1 MRSVPTLS
9 PSINARSA
17 SERGSGS
24 PPKSSMPPRSR
35 TLHGSGSGESTVSA
49 EPLIPSSDA
58 RRRPSWLHEG
68 MHEQVEGGF
77 GAWYRRHRWWADPL
91 GMAIFAVV
99 MAAFGFRGIWGP
111 FSLLQEPLSPWWAL
125 VLALPACAIAL
136 FKRRMPVT
144 VLVLVSLLFV
154 ADLLTVGGLGTL
166 VVLLDVLWTAAF
178 LADSRGRRMLLVL
191 LGAATVVL
199 FLCAWLLTDV
209 SFPVAFLIGVQF
221 GAIFGTD
228 YWWAVAVSQAHELA
242 ELHRQRAE
250 HAAAVAERDRVEAVQ
265 RERETMAR
273 ELHDVVAGH
282 VMAMAIRAEAALST
296 PPDPPRDRE
305 ALQAVRDAGLDAHA
319 ALRSMISVLRRGEG
333 SPASSP
339 RWGDLEGIVQEAE
352 RAGLTVR
359 LVADHV
365 GDVGSALEQAVIRIV
380 REALNNCIRHA
391 SGAEVDVIIR
401 RSGPEVRVEVR
412 SRGGSPSGA
421 STSADGGW
429 GLQMLRERVA
439 ALGAPSLPGR
449 SPADGRWKVA
459 SRRRQRHERAD
470 GAAGGRPRRDQG
482 GAAHHARGAGDHG
495 GREAADG
502 DVAVRNAA
510 ALRPDVVLMDLRMP
524 GRDGISA
531 TAEIVERHLSDVL
544 VLTSFDE
551 DDLVFGAIRAGAV
564 GFLLKTVDAPTL
576 GGAVRAIAAG
586 EGALDPRVTRRALAA
601 VAESA
606 AVPAQVRRRE
616 GMVELTAR
624 EQDVL
629 DGILQGWSNAQLAA
643 RLRISVPTVK
653 THVSNVLTKL
663 GARSRSHAAALVRGR
678 DD

>member
-1 MRSVPTLS
+1 
-9 PSINARSA
+9 
-17 SERGSGS
+17 
-24 PPKSSMPPRSR
+24 
-35 TLHGSGSGESTVSA
+35 
-49 EPLIPSSDA
+49 
-58 RRRPSWLHEG
+58 

-136 FKRRMPVT
+136 FKRRLPVT

-178 LADSRGRRMLLVL
+178 LADSRGRRMLLAL

-296 PPDPPRDRE
+296 PPDHPRDRE

-439 ALGAPSLPGR
+439 ALG
-449 SPADGRWKVA
+449 
-459 SRRRQRHERAD
+459 
-470 GAAGGRPRRDQG
+470 GAFIAGPVAGGWSVE
-482 GAAHHARGAGDHG
+482 
-495 GREAADG
+495 GRIPTEAA
-502 DVAVRNAA
+502 A
-510 ALRPDVVLMDLRMP
+510 
-524 GRDGISA
+524 
-531 TAEIVERHLSDVL
+531 
-544 VLTSFDE
+544 
-551 DDLVFGAIRAGAV
+551 
-564 GFLLKTVDAPTL
+564 
-576 GGAVRAIAAG
+576 
-586 EGALDPRVTRRALAA
+586 
-601 VAESA
+601 
-606 AVPAQVRRRE
+606 
-616 GMVELTAR
+616 
-624 EQDVL
+624 
-629 DGILQGWSNAQLAA
+629 
-643 RLRISVPTVK
+643 
-653 THVSNVLTKL
+653 
-663 GARSRSHAAALVRGR
+663 
-678 DD
+678 

>member
-1 MRSVPTLS
+1 
-9 PSINARSA
+9 
-17 SERGSGS
+17 
-24 PPKSSMPPRSR
+24 
-35 TLHGSGSGESTVSA
+35 
-49 EPLIPSSDA
+49 
-58 RRRPSWLHEG
+58 

-125 VLALPACAIAL
+125 VLALPACALAL
-136 FKRRMPVT
+136 FKRRLPVT

-296 PPDPPRDRE
+296 PPDHPRDRE

-439 ALGAPSLPGR
+439 ALG
-449 SPADGRWKVA
+449 
-459 SRRRQRHERAD
+459 
-470 GAAGGRPRRDQG
+470 GAFIAGPVAGGWSVE
-482 GAAHHARGAGDHG
+482 
-495 GREAADG
+495 GRIPTEAA
-502 DVAVRNAA
+502 A
-510 ALRPDVVLMDLRMP
+510 
-524 GRDGISA
+524 
-531 TAEIVERHLSDVL
+531 
-544 VLTSFDE
+544 
-551 DDLVFGAIRAGAV
+551 
-564 GFLLKTVDAPTL
+564 
-576 GGAVRAIAAG
+576 
-586 EGALDPRVTRRALAA
+586 
-601 VAESA
+601 
-606 AVPAQVRRRE
+606 
-616 GMVELTAR
+616 
-624 EQDVL
+624 
-629 DGILQGWSNAQLAA
+629 
-643 RLRISVPTVK
+643 
-653 THVSNVLTKL
+653 
-663 GARSRSHAAALVRGR
+663 
-678 DD
+678 

>member
-1 MRSVPTLS
+1 
-9 PSINARSA
+9 
-17 SERGSGS
+17 
-24 PPKSSMPPRSR
+24 
-35 TLHGSGSGESTVSA
+35 
-49 EPLIPSSDA
+49 
-58 RRRPSWLHEG
+58 

-178 LADSRGRRMLLVL
+178 LADSRGRRMLLAL

-296 PPDPPRDRE
+296 PPDHPRDRE

-421 STSADGGW
+421 STSADVGW

-439 ALGAPSLPGR
+439 ALG
-449 SPADGRWKVA
+449 
-459 SRRRQRHERAD
+459 
-470 GAAGGRPRRDQG
+470 GAFIAGPVAGGWSVE
-482 GAAHHARGAGDHG
+482 
-495 GREAADG
+495 GRIPTEAA
-502 DVAVRNAA
+502 A
-510 ALRPDVVLMDLRMP
+510 
-524 GRDGISA
+524 
-531 TAEIVERHLSDVL
+531 
-544 VLTSFDE
+544 
-551 DDLVFGAIRAGAV
+551 
-564 GFLLKTVDAPTL
+564 
-576 GGAVRAIAAG
+576 
-586 EGALDPRVTRRALAA
+586 
-601 VAESA
+601 
-606 AVPAQVRRRE
+606 
-616 GMVELTAR
+616 
-624 EQDVL
+624 
-629 DGILQGWSNAQLAA
+629 
-643 RLRISVPTVK
+643 
-653 THVSNVLTKL
+653 
-663 GARSRSHAAALVRGR
+663 
-678 DD
+678 

>member
-1 MRSVPTLS
+1 
-9 PSINARSA
+9 
-17 SERGSGS
+17 
-24 PPKSSMPPRSR
+24 
-35 TLHGSGSGESTVSA
+35 
-49 EPLIPSSDA
+49 
-58 RRRPSWLHEG
+58 

-125 VLALPACAIAL
+125 VLALPACALAL

-296 PPDPPRDRE
+296 PPDHPRDRE

-439 ALGAPSLPGR
+439 ALG
-449 SPADGRWKVA
+449 
-459 SRRRQRHERAD
+459 
-470 GAAGGRPRRDQG
+470 GAFIAGPVAGGWSVE
-482 GAAHHARGAGDHG
+482 
-495 GREAADG
+495 GRIPTEAA
-502 DVAVRNAA
+502 A
-510 ALRPDVVLMDLRMP
+510 
-524 GRDGISA
+524 
-531 TAEIVERHLSDVL
+531 
-544 VLTSFDE
+544 
-551 DDLVFGAIRAGAV
+551 
-564 GFLLKTVDAPTL
+564 
-576 GGAVRAIAAG
+576 
-586 EGALDPRVTRRALAA
+586 
-601 VAESA
+601 
-606 AVPAQVRRRE
+606 
-616 GMVELTAR
+616 
-624 EQDVL
+624 
-629 DGILQGWSNAQLAA
+629 
-643 RLRISVPTVK
+643 
-653 THVSNVLTKL
+653 
-663 GARSRSHAAALVRGR
+663 
-678 DD
+678 

>member
-1 MRSVPTLS
+1 
-9 PSINARSA
+9 
-17 SERGSGS
+17 
-24 PPKSSMPPRSR
+24 
-35 TLHGSGSGESTVSA
+35 
-49 EPLIPSSDA
+49 
-58 RRRPSWLHEG
+58 

-339 RWGDLEGIVQEAE
+339 RWGDLEGIVQEAK

-439 ALGAPSLPGR
+439 ALG
-449 SPADGRWKVA
+449 
-459 SRRRQRHERAD
+459 
-470 GAAGGRPRRDQG
+470 GAFIAGPVAGGWSVE
-482 GAAHHARGAGDHG
+482 
-495 GREAADG
+495 GRIPTEAA
-502 DVAVRNAA
+502 A
-510 ALRPDVVLMDLRMP
+510 
-524 GRDGISA
+524 
-531 TAEIVERHLSDVL
+531 
-544 VLTSFDE
+544 
-551 DDLVFGAIRAGAV
+551 
-564 GFLLKTVDAPTL
+564 
-576 GGAVRAIAAG
+576 
-586 EGALDPRVTRRALAA
+586 
-601 VAESA
+601 
-606 AVPAQVRRRE
+606 
-616 GMVELTAR
+616 
-624 EQDVL
+624 
-629 DGILQGWSNAQLAA
+629 
-643 RLRISVPTVK
+643 
-653 THVSNVLTKL
+653 
-663 GARSRSHAAALVRGR
+663 
-678 DD
+678 

>member
-1 MRSVPTLS
+1 
-9 PSINARSA
+9 
-17 SERGSGS
+17 
-24 PPKSSMPPRSR
+24 
-35 TLHGSGSGESTVSA
+35 
-49 EPLIPSSDA
+49 
-58 RRRPSWLHEG
+58 

-136 FKRRMPVT
+136 FKRRLPVT

-296 PPDPPRDRE
+296 PPDHPRDRE

-439 ALGAPSLPGR
+439 ALG
-449 SPADGRWKVA
+449 
-459 SRRRQRHERAD
+459 
-470 GAAGGRPRRDQG
+470 GAFIAGPVAGGWSVE
-482 GAAHHARGAGDHG
+482 
-495 GREAADG
+495 GRIPTEAA
-502 DVAVRNAA
+502 A
-510 ALRPDVVLMDLRMP
+510 
-524 GRDGISA
+524 
-531 TAEIVERHLSDVL
+531 
-544 VLTSFDE
+544 
-551 DDLVFGAIRAGAV
+551 
-564 GFLLKTVDAPTL
+564 
-576 GGAVRAIAAG
+576 
-586 EGALDPRVTRRALAA
+586 
-601 VAESA
+601 
-606 AVPAQVRRRE
+606 
-616 GMVELTAR
+616 
-624 EQDVL
+624 
-629 DGILQGWSNAQLAA
+629 
-643 RLRISVPTVK
+643 
-653 THVSNVLTKL
+653 
-663 GARSRSHAAALVRGR
+663 
-678 DD
+678 

>member
-1 MRSVPTLS
+1 
-9 PSINARSA
+9 
-17 SERGSGS
+17 
-24 PPKSSMPPRSR
+24 
-35 TLHGSGSGESTVSA
+35 
-49 EPLIPSSDA
+49 
-58 RRRPSWLHEG
+58 

-178 LADSRGRRMLLVL
+178 LADSRGRRMLLAL

-296 PPDPPRDRE
+296 PPDHPRDRE

-439 ALGAPSLPGR
+439 ALG
-449 SPADGRWKVA
+449 
-459 SRRRQRHERAD
+459 
-470 GAAGGRPRRDQG
+470 GAFIAGPVAGGWSVE
-482 GAAHHARGAGDHG
+482 
-495 GREAADG
+495 GRIPTEAA
-502 DVAVRNAA
+502 A
-510 ALRPDVVLMDLRMP
+510 
-524 GRDGISA
+524 
-531 TAEIVERHLSDVL
+531 
-544 VLTSFDE
+544 
-551 DDLVFGAIRAGAV
+551 
-564 GFLLKTVDAPTL
+564 
-576 GGAVRAIAAG
+576 
-586 EGALDPRVTRRALAA
+586 
-601 VAESA
+601 
-606 AVPAQVRRRE
+606 
-616 GMVELTAR
+616 
-624 EQDVL
+624 
-629 DGILQGWSNAQLAA
+629 
-643 RLRISVPTVK
+643 
-653 THVSNVLTKL
+653 
-663 GARSRSHAAALVRGR
+663 
-678 DD
+678 

>member
-1 MRSVPTLS
+1 
-9 PSINARSA
+9 
-17 SERGSGS
+17 
-24 PPKSSMPPRSR
+24 
-35 TLHGSGSGESTVSA
+35 
-49 EPLIPSSDA
+49 
-58 RRRPSWLHEG
+58 

-99 MAAFGFRGIWGP
+99 LAAFGFRGIWGP

-136 FKRRMPVT
+136 FKRRLPVT

-178 LADSRGRRMLLVL
+178 LADSRGRRMLLAL

-296 PPDPPRDRE
+296 PPDHPRDRE

-439 ALGAPSLPGR
+439 ALG
-449 SPADGRWKVA
+449 
-459 SRRRQRHERAD
+459 
-470 GAAGGRPRRDQG
+470 GAFIAGPVAGGWSVE
-482 GAAHHARGAGDHG
+482 
-495 GREAADG
+495 GRIPTEAA
-502 DVAVRNAA
+502 A
-510 ALRPDVVLMDLRMP
+510 
-524 GRDGISA
+524 
-531 TAEIVERHLSDVL
+531 
-544 VLTSFDE
+544 
-551 DDLVFGAIRAGAV
+551 
-564 GFLLKTVDAPTL
+564 
-576 GGAVRAIAAG
+576 
-586 EGALDPRVTRRALAA
+586 
-601 VAESA
+601 
-606 AVPAQVRRRE
+606 
-616 GMVELTAR
+616 
-624 EQDVL
+624 
-629 DGILQGWSNAQLAA
+629 
-643 RLRISVPTVK
+643 
-653 THVSNVLTKL
+653 
-663 GARSRSHAAALVRGR
+663 
-678 DD
+678 

>member
-1 MRSVPTLS
+1 M
-9 PSINARSA
+9 
-17 SERGSGS
+17 
-24 PPKSSMPPRSR
+24 
-35 TLHGSGSGESTVSA
+35 
-49 EPLIPSSDA
+49 
-58 RRRPSWLHEG
+58 HEG

-339 RWGDLEGIVQEAE
+339 RWGDLEGIVQEAK

-439 ALGAPSLPGR
+439 ALG
-449 SPADGRWKVA
+449 
-459 SRRRQRHERAD
+459 
-470 GAAGGRPRRDQG
+470 GAFIAGPVAGGWSVE
-482 GAAHHARGAGDHG
+482 
-495 GREAADG
+495 GRIPTEAA
-502 DVAVRNAA
+502 A
-510 ALRPDVVLMDLRMP
+510 
-524 GRDGISA
+524 
-531 TAEIVERHLSDVL
+531 
-544 VLTSFDE
+544 
-551 DDLVFGAIRAGAV
+551 
-564 GFLLKTVDAPTL
+564 
-576 GGAVRAIAAG
+576 
-586 EGALDPRVTRRALAA
+586 
-601 VAESA
+601 
-606 AVPAQVRRRE
+606 
-616 GMVELTAR
+616 
-624 EQDVL
+624 
-629 DGILQGWSNAQLAA
+629 
-643 RLRISVPTVK
+643 
-653 THVSNVLTKL
+653 
-663 GARSRSHAAALVRGR
+663 
-678 DD
+678 